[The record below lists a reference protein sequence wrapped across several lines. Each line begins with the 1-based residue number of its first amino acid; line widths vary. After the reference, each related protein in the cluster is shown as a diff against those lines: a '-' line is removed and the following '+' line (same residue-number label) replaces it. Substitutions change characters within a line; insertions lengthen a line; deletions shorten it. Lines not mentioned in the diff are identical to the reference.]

1 MQTTNQSPLGLV
13 STLTTGQQ
21 SKAEND
27 QSHIVTQLHGK
38 HAYVYS
44 GPEPGWCQKYR
55 DGCDLFIRL
64 VVFMEKYH
72 NNYSS

>member
-1 MQTTNQSPLGLV
+1 MAVNISSTKSNQSIGYSGMQTTNQSPLGLV

-44 GPEPGWCQKYR
+44 GPESG
-55 DGCDLFIRL
+55 
-64 VVFMEKYH
+64 
-72 NNYSS
+72 